1 MPKLDGL
8 PSTFGARSKLN
19 TTSSAVNGV
28 PSWKRTPLRSLNSQV
43 VASIGFH
50 DSASSGTRRCFSSCP
65 TRLSKTWLS
74 IELLGERLWKCGS
87 IEVGSLDTP
96 MRISCAPA
104 PPATSRAAAIA
115 AASTQRRF
123 FMAFPPRTV
132 AAIMAGMDQLAT
144 YYAKRASE
152 YERIYDKPE
161 RQADLRALEARI
173 RKMVAGRK
181 VLELAC
187 GTGYWT
193 DLIAPEAAQV

>member
-96 MRISCAPA
+96 KRISCAPA
-104 PPATSRAAAIA
+104 RLATSSAAASA
-115 AASTQRRF
+115 AASTQRTF
-123 FMAFPPRTV
+123 FMASPPGTDGGYYRSNLPV
-132 AAIMAGMDQLAT
+132 VKRSADMDKLAS
-144 YYAKRASE
+144 YYAQRASE
-152 YERIYDKPE
+152 YERIYDKP
-161 RQADLRALEARI
+161 
-173 RKMVAGRK
+173 
-181 VLELAC
+181 
-187 GTGYWT
+187 
-193 DLIAPEAAQV
+193 